1 MTIEQTVNKA
11 VVYNVV
17 FQEVTKECG
26 EPART
31 YGLQAL
37 VNGEVSEQVLDISL
51 DSVFVHNLAK
61 KFTEQQLS
69 PNQLLDVLTDFM
81 DVEAISVNV

>member
-1 MTIEQTVNKA
+1 MTIEQKVNTA

-17 FQEVTKECG
+17 FQEVIKECG

-37 VNGEVSEQVLDISL
+37 VNGEVAQQVLDISVN
-51 DSVFVHNLAK
+51 SVFVHNLAK

-69 PNQLLDVLTDFM
+69 PKQLLEVVEEFI
-81 DVEAISVNV
+81 DVEEVSVNV